1 MAGAFL
7 GRTRAT
13 GLTLIAAVAMLAFV
27 ASAVAAEPAPRAAQ
41 PGGDLLSACFP
52 AAALRARPEERLPV
66 RGPATA
72 GTTPPRRALAPFEAV
87 PAGLRGAIRRIELPP
102 GSRKLIAL
110 TLDLC
115 EQTGELAGYDGA
127 IIDYLRQEKVRAT
140 VFAGGKWLVT
150 HPERTRQLIADP
162 LFELANHAWAHRNL
176 RLIAGRSLADEI
188 RGPQLAYEGAR
199 ETLVTSACAT
209 AFPEAQARI
218 PSRMGLFRFPF
229 GACNAASLAAVAD
242 AGLLAIQWDVSTGDP
257 SPTQSARAI
266 ADLLIRRT
274 RPGSIIIA
282 HANGRGH
289 HTAAGLRLAIP
300 RLKTMGFEF
309 VTVGEL
315 LRAGRPVIAQTCYD
329 TQPGDTDRYDY
340 LFAGRT
346 PSPRTPDALR
356 PSLSR

>member
-7 GRTRAT
+7 DRA
-13 GLTLIAAVAMLAFV
+13 LDRAMAWAAVVAMLAC
-27 ASAVAAEPAPRAAQ
+27 ATNAVAAEPAPKAPQ
-41 PGGDLLSACFP
+41 SGGDLLSACFAP
-52 AAALRARPEERLPV
+52 AELRARPEERLPV

-72 GTTPPRRALAPFEAV
+72 GTTPPRRTLAPFEAV
-87 PAGLRGAIRRIELPP
+87 PSGLRGAIRRVDLPP

-110 TLDLC
+110 TLDFC

-127 IIDYLRQEKVRAT
+127 IIDYLRKEKVRAT
-140 VFAGGKWLVT
+140 LFAGGKWLVT
-150 HPERTRQLIADP
+150 HAERSRQLIADP
-162 LFELANHAWAHRNL
+162 LFEVANHAWAHRNL
-176 RLIAGRSLADEI
+176 RLITGSALADEI

-199 ETLVTSACAT
+199 EALVTSACA
-209 AFPEAQARI
+209 APFAEAQERI
-218 PSRMGLFRFPF
+218 PPRMGLFRFPF

-266 ADLLIRRT
+266 ADILIRRT

-289 HTAAGLRLAIP
+289 HTAAALPLAIP
-300 RLKTMGFEF
+300 RLKAMGFEF

-315 LRAGRPVIAQTCYD
+315 LKAGKPVIAPTCYD
-329 TQPGDTDRYDY
+329 SQPGDTDRYDH
-340 LFAGRT
+340 LFAGR
-346 PSPRTPDALR
+346 PSSPRSPDALR
-356 PSLSR
+356 PSVPR